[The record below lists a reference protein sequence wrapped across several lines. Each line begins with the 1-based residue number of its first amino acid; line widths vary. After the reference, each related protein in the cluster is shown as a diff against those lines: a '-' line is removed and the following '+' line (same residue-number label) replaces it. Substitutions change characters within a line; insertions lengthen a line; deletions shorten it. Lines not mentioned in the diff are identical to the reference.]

1 MYFGFSFIW
10 TWKGRGAGRGEM
22 LVSVTAATQLGTGP
36 LGLEAE
42 PAGLEGKG

>member
-1 MYFGFSFIW
+1 MGV
-10 TWKGRGAGRGEM
+10 GET

-42 PAGLEGKG
+42 PAGQKGTGLSR